1 MSDGSPTSALRWS
14 RRKLAVVL
22 FPFVTAAVAV
32 NLFLASLLGA
42 AVGLP
47 VLSPLLALVLSLPL
61 GIPATW
67 AAARWVDRLLDQAE
81 DGS

>member
-1 MSDGSPTSALRWS
+1 MSVGNPPSAPRWS

-42 AVGLP
+42 VFGLP
-47 VLSPLLALVLSLPL
+47 VLSPVMALVVSVPL
-61 GIPATW
+61 GLPATW
-67 AAARWVDRLLDQAE
+67 AAALWVDHLLDEAAE
-81 DGS
+81 

>member
-1 MSDGSPTSALRWS
+1 MSDGSPTSANRWS

-22 FPFVTAAVAV
+22 FPFVAAAVAV

-42 AVGLP
+42 ALGLP
-47 VLSPLLALVLSLPL
+47 VLSPILALLAALPL

-67 AAARWVDRLLDQAE
+67 ATTLWVDGLLDKAE
-81 DGS
+81 GGR

>member
-1 MSDGSPTSALRWS
+1 MPERSPTSASRWS

-22 FPFVTAAVAV
+22 FPFVAAAVAV

-42 AVGLP
+42 SLGVP
-47 VLSPLLALVLSLPL
+47 VLPPLLALVLSLPL

-67 AAARWVDRLLDQAE
+67 AAARWVDHLLDEAE
-81 DGS
+81 ERR